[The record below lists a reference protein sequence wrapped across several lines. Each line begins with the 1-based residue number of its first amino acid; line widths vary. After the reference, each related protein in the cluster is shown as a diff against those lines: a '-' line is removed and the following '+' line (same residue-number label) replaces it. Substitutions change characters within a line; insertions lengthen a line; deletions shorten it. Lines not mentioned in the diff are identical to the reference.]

1 MKMCFQ
7 KLVYKVIVLLPGFLF
22 CFLLGS
28 PIFAATFDRVVARV
42 NNSVITLGTL
52 EDRVTVFSSQM
63 KTSGSVGEQ
72 LPKKKLMKGILDE
85 MIAEKLQTQEAKKLG
100 MKVAEKTLEEALDDL
115 YNSNNITS
123 EQFKEMLKNEGS
135 DLEAYKE
142 VIRDQILVAR
152 IRRSIIGSGAVKER
166 SIRKYYRKNKKD
178 YWVPEK
184 ITASHIMLI
193 KENGSS
199 DKEIQLN
206 KKKAEKILQQ
216 VQGGEEFSEL
226 AKKYS
231 EDVSAHSGGGL
242 GTIDRGT
249 MMPEFE
255 NAAFNLKIGEVS
267 KVVETAN
274 GFHIIKCDNI
284 IPGYVKEYKMVRSE
298 IESILRS
305 KKKKKKYEEWL
316 KELKKASFI
325 EISLFQDEKKIKKVR
340 TAGTSER
347 RGSNKPQAI
356 INFDRYLKNQDKSNS
371 KEGLAR
377 ERFIEEKLKNYK
389 KLYADGKISKKIFL
403 RKKKQLLEKL

>member
-1 MKMCFQ
+1 MCFQ
-7 KLVYKVIVLLPGFLF
+7 KFVSKSIVPIAWFLF
-22 CFLLGS
+22 CFLWGP
-28 PIFAATFDRVVARV
+28 PIFAATLDRVVAKI
-42 NNSVITLGTL
+42 NNDVITLGTL
-52 EDRVTVFSSQM
+52 EGRVVLFSNQI
-63 KTSGSVGEQ
+63 KASGSVEEQ
-72 LPKKKLMKGILDE
+72 LPKKELMKKVLDG
-85 MIAEKLQTQEAKKLG
+85 MIAEKLQAQEAKRLG
-100 MKVAEKTLEEALDDL
+100 MEVVDKTLEKALDDI
-115 YNSNNITS
+115 YNKNNITS
-123 EQFKEMLKNEGS
+123 EQFEDMLKNEGS

-142 VIRDQILVAR
+142 VIRDQILIAR
-152 IRRSIIGSGAVKER
+152 IKKNIIGSGAVKER

-231 EDVSAHSGGGL
+231 EDVSAHSGGGV

-249 MMPEFE
+249 MLPEFE

-284 IPGYVKEYKMVRSE
+284 IPGHVKEYKMVRSE

-316 KELKKASFI
+316 KELKKASFV
-325 EISLFQDEKKIKKVR
+325 EISLFQDKKKIRKIR
-340 TAGTSER
+340 TTAISER
-347 RGSNKPQAI
+347 RGDTTPQSNL
-356 INFDRYLKNQDKSNS
+356 NSDRYSKNQDKSNFS
-371 KEGLAR
+371 KDLWV
-377 ERFIEEKLKNYK
+377 ERLIEEKLKNFK
-389 KLYADGKISKKIFL
+389 KLYADGKISKQIFL
-403 RKKKQLLEKL
+403 RKKRQLLEKL